1 MSVFTKIGS
10 WFKKSFVGLGVG
22 TEAAMSNQ
30 AYVGGGSGYHGYS
43 TLADGSKYIL
53 GISNSGISPLLDNY
67 RLRQNAREAYH
78 DSTAARG
85 VVDRYA
91 DTVVDVGLRL
101 DCSPMAD
108 ILGIT
113 PEEAEEWSRRVEK
126 SFHLWA
132 LSKKAVRDETMNF
145 YQAQRLAEIS
155 QQRDGE
161 YFVRLFYT
169 KNNGRPNPL
178 QVGFLD
184 PNQIR
189 GDALTSTT
197 GFQDRR
203 AWDGIERDMAGREIA
218 YLIWVQAQDGSYKE
232 VRVPALG
239 PRSKR
244 RMMLHGFAPEYAG
257 QGRGYSR
264 LSHVLQEF
272 SDLTTFTISQIK
284 KAIQQSALTMWVK
297 PDKDNP
303 ASDPFEGITHSLGA
317 GPATDIPSTTVP
329 DPDGLQV
336 EDGVTFHDLPEAAI
350 TQPGQVA
357 VFNLNKGE
365 EIQPFKST
373 APSESYDKFVE
384 AFLTH
389 LSASTG
395 MPSEVLLMKFGENY
409 SASRGTLILFW
420 RIAQIWRHEL
430 ATDFLSPVYEEW
442 LTGEIAAGRVSAP
455 GWSDPVLRQAWLNHK
470 WFGAPMP
477 NIDPLRTA
485 KADETYVG
493 LGAQTLDHVAR
504 NHNGSDGSSNRAKLT
519 RELGELPS
527 VPWRKELS
535 DGSAAGGEDAKG
547 ETEKE
552 TSRGRGRPPGS

>member
-1 MSVFTKIGS
+1 MSVFTKIAG
-10 WFKKSFVGLGVG
+10 WFQKSFGNLGMG
-22 TEAAMSNQ
+22 EEAATNYR
-30 AYVGGGSGYHGYS
+30 AYVGGGNGFSGYS
-43 TLADGSKYIL
+43 TLAEGSKYIL
-53 GISNSGISPLLDNY
+53 GLSHSGVSPLLDNT

-101 DCSPMAD
+101 DSSPIPE

-113 PEEAEEWSRRVEK
+113 PEEAEEWSRKVEK

-132 LSKKAVRDETMNF
+132 MSKKVTRSESMNF

-161 YFVRLFYT
+161 YFTRLFYT
-169 KNNGRPNPL
+169 KGNGRVNPL
-178 QVGFLD
+178 QIEFMD

-189 GDALTSTT
+189 GYALTSTT
-197 GFQDRR
+197 GFQDNGIL
-203 AWDGIERDMAGREIA
+203 DGIIRDEAGREKA
-218 YLIWVQAQDGSYKE
+218 FLIWSQKLDGSYKE
-232 VRVPALG
+232 VTVPAIG

-257 QGRGYSR
+257 QNRGYSR
-264 LSHVLQEF
+264 IAHVLQEF

-297 PDKDNP
+297 PSKDNP
-303 ASDPFEGITHSLGA
+303 ASDPMEAMAHRLAA
-317 GPATDIPSTTVP
+317 GPAASAMVPQEDTGTDALP
-329 DPDGLQV
+329 V
-336 EDGVTFHDLPEAAI
+336 EDGITYHDLPEATI
-350 TQPGQVA
+350 TQPGQVG
-357 VFNLNKGE
+357 VFNLNAGE
-365 EIQPFKST
+365 ELEPFKST
-373 APSESYDKFVE
+373 APSESYETFVN
-384 AFLTH
+384 AFLSS

-395 MPSEVLLMKFGENY
+395 MPIEVLLMKFGQNY

-442 LTGEIAAGRVSAP
+442 LTGEIAAGRIIAP
-455 GWSDPVLRQAWLNHK
+455 GWNDPFLRQAWLHHK

-504 NHNGSDGSSNRAKLT
+504 NHNGSDGASNRAKLT
-519 RELGELPS
+519 RELGELPEI
-527 VPWRKELS
+527 PWRK
-535 DGSAAGGEDAKG
+535 AA
-547 ETEKE
+547 
-552 TSRGRGRPPGS
+552 SPGS